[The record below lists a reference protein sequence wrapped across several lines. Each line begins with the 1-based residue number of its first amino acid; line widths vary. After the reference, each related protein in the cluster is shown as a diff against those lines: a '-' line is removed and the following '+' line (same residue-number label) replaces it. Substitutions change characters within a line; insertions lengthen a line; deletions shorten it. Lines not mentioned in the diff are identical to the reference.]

1 MYVHA
6 YINMYYCKVAAI
18 LIICFSSNE
27 ILKIVWAGG
36 IIYKHSLKTQDLDPQ
51 GKRSWHHLLAR
62 FN

>member
-51 GKRSWHHLLAR
+51 GKRS
-62 FN
+62 